1 MEQTYQYLLSLEF
14 RHNYFKD
21 GLFRSI
27 QVSFDEVTMQ
37 LTKNLGIIIK
47 PYPGGVHLLCLDPT
61 LLNTATESTALRL
74 FLECN
79 DPYYINYSE
88 LGNYSPS
95 EELLYFNNLATLPDG
110 DGTAL
115 KLHNEAYVGQI
126 DSCKLSTG
134 EFTVSEV
141 DSTKSY
147 QFIDQLGYDVSN
159 KVRASNSIGTFLISN
174 LPQGMIRILVDG
186 VERERVYYNPNS
198 VWKKPLGIVELFVSQ
213 LFETYQQ
220 NGKQAYALNFKTRKT
235 IWKYFLADP
244 AYRKFNNLRIIS
256 DTQERIFGPPVEEEV
271 SDSKALMF
279 ESKEALPLLEY
290 SDAHFKLIDEGE
302 PNPKVVITALPL
314 PSPEQLHYGDRKTVY
329 SHIYL

>member
-14 RHNYFKD
+14 RHKYFKD
-21 GLFRSI
+21 GLFKPL
-27 QVSFDEVTMQ
+27 QLSFDAESQQ
-37 LTKNLGIIIK
+37 LLINFGLILK
-47 PYPGGVHLLCLDPT
+47 PYPGGFHLLSLDPEILKT
-61 LLNTATESTALRL
+61 ASKSTSFRILLD
-74 FLECN
+74 CN
-79 DPYYINYSE
+79 DPNYINYSE

-95 EELLYFNNLATLPDG
+95 KELLYFNNLATLPDG

-134 EFTVSEV
+134 EFIVSEV

-159 KVRASNSIGTFLISN
+159 KVRASNSPGTFLISN

-220 NGKQAYALNFKTRKT
+220 NGKQTYALNFKTRKT
-235 IWKYFLADP
+235 IWKYFLVDP
-244 AYRKFNNLRIIS
+244 AYRKFNSLRIIS
-256 DTQERIFGPPVEEEV
+256 DTQGRIFGPPVEEEFW
-271 SDSKALMF
+271 DSKALMF

-302 PNPKVVITALPL
+302 PNLKVVITALPL
-314 PSPEQLHYGDRKTVY
+314 PSPQQFHYGDRKTVY